1 MTRADDPRGTDDLFD
16 AIARLLEPGQR
27 EYFYQRMLHFRHL
40 RADDELL
47 RIVEAIG
54 FLSLLIREAPHA
66 VGIERQHLAELL
78 ATHVA
83 TIEATAKAAQTYHQ
97 QIEDRVTRLPAD
109 IARGISPAAIA
120 QAITES
126 LRQEFVRSGLPA
138 TAEAL
143 AVVSKQLQQTTREFQ
158 RASDQL
164 SDAHHGAATEA
175 ARAIERVYT
184 SVRQATEAT
193 QGTMQQFRQRFRLD
207 YWWSVGTL
215 VPMALLMGILLGFIL
230 YGWRV
235 TPAHA
240 ALPAVA
246 PATEPAATSTSPP
259 RSSSTPSRWSTRHRV
274 SIVADGTAL
283 EQPWNSAG
291 TDRRARGRKPKA

>member
-1 MTRADDPRGTDDLFD
+1 MTPADDPRGTDDLIE
-16 AIARLLEPGQR
+16 AIAKRLEPGQR
-27 EYFYQRMLHFRHL
+27 EYFYQRMLYLRHL

-54 FLSLLIREAPHA
+54 WLTLLIRDAPHA
-66 VGIERQHLAELL
+66 LAIERQHLEELL

-83 TIEATAKAAQTYHQ
+83 TIEATAQSAQTYYQHL
-97 QIEDRVTRLPAD
+97 EDRVTRLPAD
-109 IARGISPAAIA
+109 IADGIRPAAIA

-143 AVVSKQLQQTTREFQ
+143 AVLSKQLQQTTSDFQ

-164 SDAHHGAATEA
+164 TEAHHGAAMQA

-184 SVRQATEAT
+184 SVWQAAEAT
-193 QGTMQQFRQRFRLD
+193 QGTMRQFRQRFRLD

-215 VPMALLMGILLGFIL
+215 VPAALLMGILLGFIL
-230 YGWRV
+230 HRWMV
-235 TPAHA
+235 TPAPA

-246 PATEPAATSTSPP
+246 PANEPAASTSRPG
-259 RSSSTPSRWSTRHRV
+259 SSSAPPPTPWSTRHRLAM
-274 SIVADGTAL
+274 VADGTAVGTAM
-283 EQPWNSAG
+283 EQRWNRPW
-291 TDRRARGRKPKA
+291 RAAT

>member
-1 MTRADDPRGTDDLFD
+1 MTPADDPRGTDDLIE
-16 AIARLLEPGQR
+16 AIAKRLEPGQR
-27 EYFYQRMLHFRHL
+27 EYFYQRMLYLRHL

-54 FLSLLIREAPHA
+54 WLTLLIRDAPHA
-66 VGIERQHLAELL
+66 VAIERQHLAELL

-83 TIEATAKAAQTYHQ
+83 TIEATAQAAHPYYQHVEET
-97 QIEDRVTRLPAD
+97 VTRLPAD
-109 IARGISPAAIA
+109 IADGIRPAAIA
-120 QAITES
+120 HTITES

-143 AVVSKQLQQTTREFQ
+143 AVLSKQLQQTTTDFQ

-164 SDAHHGAATEA
+164 TEAHHGAATQA
-175 ARAIERVYT
+175 AHAIDRVYT
-184 SVRQATEAT
+184 SVWQAAEAT

-207 YWWSVGTL
+207 YWWPVGTL
-215 VPMALLMGILLGFIL
+215 VPAALLMGILLGFIL
-230 YGWRV
+230 HEWMV

-246 PATEPAATSTSPP
+246 PPTEPATSTSQP
-259 RSSSTPSRWSTRHRV
+259 SAASQTPTRWSTWHRRSMV
-274 SIVADGTAL
+274 
-283 EQPWNSAG
+283 
-291 TDRRARGRKPKA
+291 

>member
-1 MTRADDPRGTDDLFD
+1 MTPADDPRGTDDLFD
-16 AIARLLEPGQR
+16 AIALLLEPGQR
-27 EYFYQRMLHFRHL
+27 EYFYQRMLYFRHL

-54 FLSLLIREAPHA
+54 FLTLLIREAPHA
-66 VGIERQHLAELL
+66 VAIERQHLAELL

-83 TIEATAKAAQTYHQ
+83 TIEATAQAAQAYHQ
-97 QIEDRVTRLPAD
+97 DVDERLTRLPAD
-109 IARGISPAAIA
+109 IADRISPSAIA

-138 TAEAL
+138 TAKAL
-143 AVVSKQLQQTTREFQ
+143 AVLSKQLQQTTTDFQ

-164 SDAHHGAATEA
+164 TEAHHGAATQA

-184 SVRQATEAT
+184 SVWQAAEAT
-193 QGTMQQFRQRFRLD
+193 QGTMQQFRQWFRLD

-215 VPMALLMGILLGFIL
+215 VPAALLMGILLGFIL
-230 YGWRV
+230 HGWMV
-235 TPAHA
+235 TPAPA
-240 ALPAVA
+240 AL
-246 PATEPAATSTSPP
+246 PATEPATSTSQPGSSSAPP
-259 RSSSTPSRWSTRHRV
+259 PTRSSMRHRL
-274 SIVADGTAL
+274 SMVADGTAL

-291 TDRRARGRKPKA
+291 TDRARGGPKPEA